1 MHVAPAA
8 WNRGH
13 SIWASGIL
21 ISKGAACRKTCN
33 KNARVT
39 SFSLA
44 VYSIQICIMLRISVT
59 KYHQIFLLLQTVLV
73 GHTLLYLVKTILLT
87 IKPTME
93 TEINYTNQFMIQCEL
108 VNDFTIFTQYH
119 ELVRVL
125 YAVSRFS
132 CYSLFRF

>member
-1 MHVAPAA
+1 MHVVPVT
-8 WNRGH
+8 GFK
-13 SIWASGIL
+13 
-21 ISKGAACRKTCN
+21 ISKGEACRKTVME
-33 KNARVT
+33 KARVT

-93 TEINYTNQFMIQCEL
+93 TEIYYTNQFMIQCEL
-108 VNDFTIFTQYH
+108 VNDFTIFAQYH

-125 YAVSRFS
+125 YAVSRFFLLLFIS
-132 CYSLFRF
+132 FLTMHFKSLVL